1 MTTKKNTTNGFVQD
15 MMRIHTIT
23 DRTHKSSIQYYL
35 TKFVKDINWNSNQK
49 ELRIAEIV
57 AMQEE
62 IVEKARNGEQ
72 IDNDALLKNENDIE
86 WLQKQ
91 VDFNDEMV
99 TYFTQVSQQLFPDEH
114 NKSQQVADKTADILS
129 KYA

>member
-23 DRTHKSSIQYYL
+23 DRTHKASLQYYL
-35 TKFVKDINWNSNQK
+35 DKFVKDLNWNSERK
-49 ELRIAEIV
+49 ELRIAEKV

-62 IVEKARNGEQ
+62 LVEKARNGEQ
-72 IDNDALLKNENDIE
+72 IDNDALLQNENDIE
-86 WLQKQ
+86 WLRKQ

-99 TYFTQVSQQLFPDEH
+99 TYFKQASHQLFPDEH
-114 NKSQQVADKTADILS
+114 DKSQQIADRTADIL
-129 KYA
+129 KRYA